1 MHQIYREEMRFI
13 DRQIDYEK
21 ELVDMMTQL
30 EDQQDKDIRE
40 S

>member
-1 MHQIYREEMRFI
+1 MRFI